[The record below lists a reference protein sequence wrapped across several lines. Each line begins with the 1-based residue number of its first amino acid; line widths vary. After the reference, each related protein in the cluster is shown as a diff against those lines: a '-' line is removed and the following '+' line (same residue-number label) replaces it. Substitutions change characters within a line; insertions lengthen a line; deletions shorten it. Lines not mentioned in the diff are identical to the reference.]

1 MWLCRVAFFLFCYT
15 IRELTTTSSALHLIQ
30 MTYDHSCFVIGTSK
44 KTTYLNVSFIASTIN
59 ITDFYYFSPDE
70 YLPDIIKYTSVS
82 SSLTSTFV
90 CSTIGYHIAGG
101 LQCLPYYNVVKLQ
114 PFGVPISHQ
123 HYQPSTNRL
132 SHSFSLRE

>member
-1 MWLCRVAFFLFCYT
+1 MLSSYDHILLHSFFLHFNSFFKKTVIARYPIFECGCAELPFFLFCYT

-70 YLPDIIKYTSVS
+70 YLPDIIKYAS
-82 SSLTSTFV
+82 STLTR
-90 CSTIGYHIAGG
+90 H
-101 LQCLPYYNVVKLQ
+101 L
-114 PFGVPISHQ
+114 
-123 HYQPSTNRL
+123 
-132 SHSFSLRE
+132 FSLQLNG